1 VPSSFAHTM
10 RSLERQRRP
19 WLWLAP
25 ALLLLSA
32 WSLWMARAR
41 VDVYASA
48 TRARVEVHR
57 IANRVAV
64 LDGGRIVT
72 LRCELGRV
80 VQRGEVLAELDRAV
94 ERAELAEGRA
104 QLASL
109 AQKLAAVQ
117 KQIQAEHAKRLSRL
131 EMDELAAQGGD
142 YALQQARVSAS
153 HQAELTSIAQQL
165 NQGHVLAR
173 VDAVTADAELS
184 KMRLQLDQATIEAGR
199 LRAAQHYEA
208 RSELARIAELQRQL
222 AELEAER
229 QVRSAS
235 LELVQTRLERRT
247 LHAPVSGRLG
257 NIAALQVGDVV
268 KAGDVLATVVP
279 DEDVHI
285 VAEFAPADAI
295 GRILPGQPARVRLNG
310 FSWLEFGMLEAQV
323 RHVASEP
330 RDGTIRVELLIG
342 ARRLARVPVQ
352 HGLPGS
358 VDVRIDR
365 ATPWSL
371 LLRSVGGKLLRGSD
385 HGGHRA
391 PFLAQGSE
399 P

>member
-1 VPSSFAHTM
+1 M

-25 ALLLLSA
+25 ALLLLGA

-48 TRARVEVHR
+48 ARARVEVHG
-57 IANRVAV
+57 IANRVAA
-64 LDGGRIVT
+64 LDGGRIVM
-72 LRCELGRV
+72 LRCELGRL
-80 VQRGEVLAELDRAV
+80 VQEGEVLAELDSSV
-94 ERAELAEGRA
+94 ERAELAQGRA

-109 AQKLAAVQ
+109 SQKLAAVQ

-131 EMDELAAQGGD
+131 DMDELAAQGGD

-173 VDAVTADAELS
+173 VDAVTADAELA
-184 KMRLQLDQATIEAGR
+184 KTRLQLDRATIEAGR
-199 LRAAQHYEA
+199 LRAAQQYEA

-229 QVRSAS
+229 QVQSAS
-235 LELVQTRLERRT
+235 LALVQTRLERRA

-257 NIAALQVGDVV
+257 NIASLQVGDVV

-285 VAEFAPADAI
+285 VAEFAPADAV

-371 LLRSVGGKLLRGSD
+371 LLRSVGGKLLRGAD
-385 HGGHRA
+385 HA
-391 PFLAQGSE
+391 PYLAQGSE